1 MTNRLDA
8 AIIHLKIYAGIK
20 PVREHEYFSVGYGDT
35 PPVPVRQEDIQAAI
49 RILQAAAK
57 VDKGRALALAQEVPC
72 DMDYGVYGLLFA
84 LPDDDG
90 EKK

>member
-1 MTNRLDA
+1 MSKFDA
-8 AIIHLKIYAGIK
+8 ALEVLKEGGNK
-20 PVREHEYFSVGYGDT
+20 GFLPYGTT
-35 PPVPVRQEDIQAAI
+35 PDFIQERFDSCQLAR

-57 VDKGRALALAQEVPC
+57 VDKERALALAQEVPC

-90 EKK
+90 TPGEEGGGK